1 MKKSF
6 LLVATYGA
14 LIATAS
20 AQQAAEW
27 VETKG
32 TGELKRASDE
42 MIAPKGGTVSVR
54 IPATVKK
61 GEIIAIQ
68 YDDSGGTV
76 NDSFMVT
83 GISIKDDTC
92 AIENKRNTKQGAELS
107 DIIHARQC
115 KKLK

>member
-1 MKKSF
+1 MKNSLF
-6 LLVATYGA
+6 LVASHIA

-20 AQQAAEW
+20 AQQAVDW

-68 YDDSGGTV
+68 YDESGGTV

-83 GISIKDDTC
+83 GISIKGDNC
-92 AIENKRNTKQGAELS
+92 AIENKRNTKLGAELS
-107 DIIHARQC
+107 DMIYAKKC